1 MKLPDDHIVD
11 VAPGER
17 FTPSAQSLSGYAF
30 VKGSQ
35 IKPGVRAVPTSDRLS
50 SFNNPDSWD
59 ESGKERFKSR
69 KVDAVNRAVL
79 TAVLKLVPNDEGEL
93 AIIPL
98 DQIDNFVGLAR
109 SNGISEFTKLDVPDD
124 ISDLHAQLYDA
135 TLKVLGVRLLQPVT
149 SASGVLRI
157 R

>member
-1 MKLPDDHIVD
+1 MKLPEDHIVD

-17 FTPSAQSLSGYAF
+17 FSPSARSLSGYAF

-50 SFNNPDSWD
+50 SFNNPDSWN
-59 ESGKERFKSR
+59 EAGRERFKSR

-79 TAVLKLVPNDEGEL
+79 TAVLNVVPNEEGEL
-93 AIIPL
+93 ERVSL
-98 DQIDNFVGLAR
+98 EQIDHFVALAR
-109 SNGISEFTKLDVPDD
+109 SNDITEFTKLDVPDG

-135 TLKVLGVRLLQPVT
+135 TLKVLGARLLQPVT
-149 SASGVLRI
+149 STSGVMRI
-157 R
+157 S